1 MKIINF
7 NVDRVQRDMQS
18 VVDNTNLIGSILCS
32 QEGLIIIDTFG
43 YNSIYNTET
52 ISAMAASMINEHNYG
67 YIPPSGIILIYDT
80 EKIVIRNINC
90 EKKNNEF
97 LLISLIPV
105 KMRYYKRH
113 INKLENIIL
122 KNL

>member
-7 NVDRVQRDMQS
+7 NVDIVQKGMQS

-32 QEGLIIIDTFG
+32 QEGLIIVDTFG
-43 YNSIYNTET
+43 FNSIYNTET

-67 YIPPSGIILIYDT
+67 YIPPIGIILIYET

-90 EKKNNEF
+90 ENKNNEF
-97 LLISLIPV
+97 LLISLIPE